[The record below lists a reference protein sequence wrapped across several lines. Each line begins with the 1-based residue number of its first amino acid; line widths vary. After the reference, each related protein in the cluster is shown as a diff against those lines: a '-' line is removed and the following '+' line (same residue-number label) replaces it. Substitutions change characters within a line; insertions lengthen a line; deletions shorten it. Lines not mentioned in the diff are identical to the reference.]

1 MWCHEHSDIVMV
13 MSNLMAMTM
22 FLMTTVPTPTVKA
35 TYLCSGDLRHVEDAD
50 HGLYGDGEMQNYS

>member
-1 MWCHEHSDIVMV
+1 MV
-13 MSNLMAMTM
+13 MSTLMAMTM
-22 FLMTTVPTPTVKA
+22 ILMTTVPTPTVKA